1 MIQSLPLFVFLVMLA
16 FLIAMAGICVFAGL
30 HARRRAALIKAMPTS
45 QIGSAEDGYREFE
58 GTIEA
63 IDGQTLSAPLTLSP
77 CCWYH
82 ARVEKWVPRRGS
94 SETSRWETVR
104 EITSSSPFLLR
115 DATGVCAVYP
125 DGAEVTPTDKSLWY
139 GASQEPSDRSPKRVG
154 PGESAKGMLEI
165 ACGPNSRYR
174 YFEERMYDGDPLLV
188 LGHFS
193 RMHEEDA
200 TDEDDEPLD
209 SDADDSLDDHSEE
222 GERDA
227 ESFSELAKQ
236 VTANSISS
244 GARTHP
250 FILSTTPQAA
260 HVAIS
265 ELGGLGALFI
275 ALVPL
280 AIAAYLIWCR
290 YG

>member
-1 MIQSLPLFVFLVMLA
+1 MFVFLVMLA
-16 FLIAMAGICVFAGL
+16 FLLAMAGICVFAGL
-30 HARRRAALIKAMPTS
+30 HSRRRAALIKAMPTS
-45 QIGSAEDGYREFE
+45 QIGSAENGYREFE
-58 GTIEA
+58 GTILS
-63 IDGQTLSAPLTLSP
+63 IDGRSLSAPLTLSP

-82 ARVEKWVPRRGS
+82 VRVEKWVPRKGS
-94 SETSRWETVR
+94 SETPRWETVR
-104 EITSSSPFLLR
+104 ETTSSAPFLLR

-139 GASQEPSDRSPKRVG
+139 GANEEPSDRSPKRVS

-165 ACGPNSRYR
+165 AGGPNSRYR
-174 YFEERMYDGDPLLV
+174 YFEERIYEGDPLLV

-193 RMHEEDA
+193 TMHEDEVS
-200 TDEDDEPLD
+200 DEDDEPLD
-209 SDADDSLDDHSEE
+209 SDAEDSLDEHSEK
-222 GERDA
+222 GEQDA
-227 ESFSELAKQ
+227 ESLSELARQ
-236 VTANSISS
+236 ITANSISR
-244 GARTHP
+244 GARTQP
-250 FILSTTPQAA
+250 FILSTTPQAT
-260 HVAIS
+260 HVAMS